1 MQFIYVL
8 FDGLILKPSAALLLA
23 ASTLLLVPA
32 DSSAFSK
39 RVQRQFA
46 DAIIDYRAHLSP
58 RFEKIKRTST
68 RYIIVHTSETDL
80 KTALKLLSE
89 GKQDDGRWISRGGHG
104 HYVLARDGQA
114 YLVLDEKYR
123 ANHAGLSMWN
133 GQTDISSISVSIE
146 FVAYHDGF
154 LTDRQYDSAR
164 VLIDILKNR
173 YRLDDLAVLTHSQV
187 AYARP
192 NQWISKKHR
201 GRKNCAQNFDRKRAG
216 LGPTWSY
223 DPDVR
228 AGRLLPEPVLASIF
242 YGDGLRT
249 EGEVA
254 SHVLDRNT
262 TPWEIAGKKYD
273 SPNTLYRL
281 PDGWV
286 ISGNRIGTKIGW
298 NNIPIG
304 TEVFLD

>member
-1 MQFIYVL
+1 M
-8 FDGLILKPSAALLLA
+8 
-23 ASTLLLVPA
+23 
-32 DSSAFSK
+32 
-39 RVQRQFA
+39 
-46 DAIIDYRAHLSP
+46 
-58 RFEKIKRTST
+58 
-68 RYIIVHTSETDL
+68 
-80 KTALKLLSE
+80 
-89 GKQDDGRWISRGGHG
+89 
-104 HYVLARDGQA
+104 
-114 YLVLDEKYR
+114 
-123 ANHAGLSMWN
+123 
-133 GQTDISSISVSIE
+133 
-146 FVAYHDGF
+146 
-154 LTDRQYDSAR
+154 
-164 VLIDILKNR
+164 LIDILKNR